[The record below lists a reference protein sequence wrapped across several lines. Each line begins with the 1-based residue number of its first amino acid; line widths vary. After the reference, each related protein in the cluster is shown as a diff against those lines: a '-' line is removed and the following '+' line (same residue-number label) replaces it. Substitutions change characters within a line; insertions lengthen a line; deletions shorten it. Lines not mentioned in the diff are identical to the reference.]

1 MEVAPRR
8 RLRALQRHV
17 AAPEH
22 AAKDSAALTP
32 VQADAG
38 FDVSEAERETIE
50 AHRYL
55 FDLQG
60 VRALLWRALHGAP
73 LRVHM
78 LPELSLLRGGGECV
92 LCCLRPL
99 H

>member
-8 RLRALQRHV
+8 RLRAPQRHV
-17 AAPEH
+17 AAPED

-38 FDVSEAERETIE
+38 FDVSEAEREMIE

-60 VRALLWRALHGAP
+60 VRFLLWRALHGAP
-73 LRVHM
+73 LRV
-78 LPELSLLRGGGECV
+78 R
-92 LCCLRPL
+92 LCTDAGARARSISSSRTC
-99 H
+99 

>member
-22 AAKDSAALTP
+22 AAKDSGALTP
-32 VQADAG
+32 VQADTG
-38 FDVSEAERETIE
+38 FVVSDAERETIE

-60 VRALLWRALHGAP
+60 VRALLWRALLGA
-73 LRVHM
+73 
-78 LPELSLLRGGGECV
+78 
-92 LCCLRPL
+92 L

>member
-17 AAPEH
+17 AAPEQ

-38 FDVSEAERETIE
+38 FDVSAAERETIA

-55 FDLQG
+55 IDLQG
-60 VRALLWRALHGAP
+60 VRASLCAVVAVNASGGSGLTTLARA
-73 LRVHM
+73 R
-78 LPELSLLRGGGECV
+78 STSSSRTC
-92 LCCLRPL
+92 
-99 H
+99 